1 MTWVIEPLKNYAT
14 FSGRARHADFWGF
27 LALATI
33 AQFAA
38 RYFDGLTDGAAP
50 IAVGMGIAE
59 LCVTIL
65 LLLPTVAVGVR
76 RLHDSGRS
84 GLWMLL
90 GYGPLA
96 MTNLPN
102 AADGGMKLVLSGALI
117 MGIGSLLIMM
127 LLPGTNGQNRYGAD
141 PRSRSL

>member
-1 MTWVIEPLKNYAT
+1 MDWIIGPLKNYAS
-14 FSGRARHADFWGF
+14 FSGRSRTLEFWGF
-27 LALATI
+27 LAFATI
-33 AQFAA
+33 LQMAA
-38 RYFDGLTDGAAP
+38 RYFDGLDDSAIP
-50 IAVGMGIAE
+50 IAANMGMIE

-65 LLLPTVAVGVR
+65 FLLPTVAVGVR
-76 RLHDSGRS
+76 RLHDSERS

-96 MTNLPN
+96 MVNLSIASDKSMN
-102 AADGGMKLVLSGALI
+102 LVLSGALI